1 MTSKF
6 ARDEMRLKSIGIQSI
21 KSSGLKQPNIVE
33 RLYVSDVCMFIYSQN
48 LFAPLVIIY
57 HRMTDPGSNYFA
69 KGESIQANHAKREL
83 VRDHNLTWSGY
94 RVLSCCR
101 LTREKKIDMVGA

>member
-1 MTSKF
+1 
-6 ARDEMRLKSIGIQSI
+6 
-21 KSSGLKQPNIVE
+21 
-33 RLYVSDVCMFIYSQN
+33 
-48 LFAPLVIIY
+48 
-57 HRMTDPGSNYFA
+57 MTDPGSNYFA